1 MIRLAIII
9 LLVSFTAIAA
19 NGQSLNKMLQS
30 LNTSH
35 ISHAHED
42 SIESITV
49 MAEKTRINT
58 LKDRY
63 YHWYGNNQIKA
74 TIGGY
79 GGRLLNGD
87 YKLFNREKDLLAQGE
102 FKCGLKTGEWIY
114 WYTNGTIARAERW
127 KKGIRAGE
135 FVEYYQDGAIKS
147 TGSYKQGLLHGKVY
161 QYNPDGGREAVK
173 YSYGKIVVPKPKKE
187 KVKPEKETI
196 RRKFNLKLRKLRK
209 EPKEAMQ

>member
-1 MIRLAIII
+1 MIRLFIINI
-9 LLVSFTAIAA
+9 LLFSATIT

-35 ISHAHED
+35 ISHAHGD

-79 GGRLLNGD
+79 GGRLLNGE
-87 YKLFNREKDLLAQGE
+87 YKLFNRDKDLLTQGTY
-102 FKCGLKTGEWIY
+102 KCGLKKGEWIY
-114 WYTNGTIARAERW
+114 WYSNGTIARAERW

-135 FVEYYQDGAIKS
+135 FVEYYQDGSVKT
-147 TGSYKQGLLHGKVY
+147 TGRYKEGFLHGKVY
-161 QYNPDGGREAVK
+161 HYTPEGGREAVK
-173 YSYGKIVVPKPKKE
+173 YIYGKIVVPRPKKE

-196 RRKFNLKLRKLRK
+196 RSKFNLKLRKLRK
-209 EPKEAMQ
+209 EPKETMQ